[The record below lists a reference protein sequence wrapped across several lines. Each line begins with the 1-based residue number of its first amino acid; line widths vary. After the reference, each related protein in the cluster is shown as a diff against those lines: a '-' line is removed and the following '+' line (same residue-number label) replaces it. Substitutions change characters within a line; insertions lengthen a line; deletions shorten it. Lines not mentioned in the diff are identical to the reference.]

1 MNQEIQFIS
10 IWSPK
15 GGVGK
20 TSLSINLADYFHS
33 YWGCSVT
40 VIDLEPRQQSAT
52 WIYRRGKLPFPIL
65 TGMPKEKPQSTLV
78 ILDFP
83 PWMDEQLWVYL
94 KLSKYVVIP
103 IRPSALDYA
112 AITQAIQDY
121 QIEQE
126 QFEIIRVLNC
136 LDSRRS
142 EERAVEHALKQ
153 TTRDKVAV
161 VKNRSIYPK
170 VIGLGL
176 GVFSAKGEV
185 EKSNNQQLYEAQAEI
200 DNLARLI
207 NVR

>member
-1 MNQEIQFIS
+1 MNSEIQFIS
-10 IWSPK
+10 VWSPK

-20 TSLSINLADYFHS
+20 TSLSINLADCFHT
-33 YWGCSVT
+33 YWGYSVA

-52 WIYRRGKLPFPIL
+52 WIHQRGKLAFPIL
-65 TGMPKEKPQSTLV
+65 TGMPDKKPDAKVV

-94 KLSKYVVIP
+94 KLSKYVIIP

-121 QIEQE
+121 KIEQE
-126 QFEIIRVLNC
+126 NFEIIRVLNC

-170 VIGLGL
+170 VIGSGL
-176 GVFSAKGEV
+176 GVFSAKGEI

-200 DNLARLI
+200 DNLTRLI

>member
-1 MNQEIQFIS
+1 MNSEIQFIS
-10 IWSPK
+10 VWSPK

-20 TSLSINLADYFHS
+20 TSLSINLADCFHT

-52 WIYRRGKLPFPIL
+52 WIHQRGKLPFPIL
-65 TGMPKEKPQSTLV
+65 TGMPDKKPQAKLA

-126 QFEIIRVLNC
+126 PFEIIKVLNC

-153 TTRDKVAV
+153 TTQDKVAV

-176 GVFSAKGEV
+176 GVFSAKGEM
-185 EKSNNQQLYEAQAEI
+185 EKGNNQQLYEAQAEI

>member
-1 MNQEIQFIS
+1 MNSEIQFIS
-10 IWSPK
+10 VWSPK

-20 TSLSINLADYFHS
+20 TSLSINLADCFHT
-33 YWGCSVT
+33 YWGWSVT

-52 WIYRRGKLPFPIL
+52 WIHKRGKLPFPIL
-65 TGMPKEKPQSTLV
+65 TGMPNKKPQAKLAV
-78 ILDFP
+78 LDFP
-83 PWMDEQLWVYL
+83 PWMDDQLRVYL
-94 KLSKYVVIP
+94 NLSKYVVIP

-126 QFEIIRVLNC
+126 SFEIIKVLNC

-153 TTRDKVAV
+153 TTQDKVAV

-200 DNLARLI
+200 DSLARLI